1 MLNTVSGGSSS
12 YLPNLTGVRGLAAV
26 WVLAFH
32 AWQFS
37 NGPSLVLPLP
47 GFGLD
52 FTPLFKCGYFGVD
65 LFFVLSGFLL
75 SMPFHRAALAGKS
88 RPSLK
93 QFWIHRCRR
102 VLPAYWLQLLILI
115 ALFLYLGR
123 YSAITPQ
130 ILFAHFT
137 LAQNIVPWPVPLLN
151 PVYWSMP
158 VEWDFYVVLPLLALI
173 VARCRWPLALLLAL
187 VFVFA
192 FRVLCYWS
200 LTDTTIGT
208 FIGYGDV
215 QQLPARL
222 DQFFVGICAAWIMV
236 SKPPSARAARAWLF
250 SGITL
255 IVAMAYVAAP
265 RNDFLVNIDVPYL
278 YFHHSA
284 TAIAFGMLVLG
295 AAGRTQIGAACFANR
310 PMTFLGLISY
320 SLYLWH
326 YPTLQLAQYAGL
338 TSGVRAPASTLVLGV
353 AVPAILL
360 VSWLSYRYVERPF
373 LRGDTRL
380 PTRSAAAQ
388 AAAQPPEQITL
399 R

>member
-1 MLNTVSGGSSS
+1 MSNTVSGGSSP

-37 NGPSLVLPLP
+37 NGPSLVVPLP

-88 RPSLK
+88 WPSLK

-102 VLPAYWLQLLILI
+102 VLPAYWLQLLILT
-115 ALFLYLGR
+115 ALFLCLGR
-123 YSAITPQ
+123 SAQTTPQ
-130 ILFAHFT
+130 ILLAHA
-137 LAQNIVPWPVPLLN
+137 LLIQNVVPWPVPLLN

-173 VARCRWPLALLLAL
+173 VARCRWPLAMLLAL
-187 VFVFA
+187 TFVFA

-200 LTDTTIGT
+200 LTDTTIAT

-222 DQFFVGICAAWIMV
+222 DQFFAGICAAWIAA
-236 SKPPSARAARAWLF
+236 SRPLSPRSAGAWL
-250 SGITL
+250 SGGIAL
-255 IVAMAYVAAP
+255 IVTMAYIAAP
-265 RNDFLVNIDVPYL
+265 RDDFLVRIDVPYL
-278 YFHHSA
+278 YFHHSV

-295 AAGRTQIGAACFANR
+295 AAGTTRAGAALFANR

-326 YPTLQLAQYAGL
+326 YPTLQLAQSIGL
-338 TSGVRAPASTLVLGV
+338 TSGVRAPAWALVLGV
-353 AVPAILL
+353 ALPAILL
-360 VSWLSYRYVERPF
+360 ISWLSYRFVEWPF
-373 LRGDTRL
+373 LRVNTRL
-380 PTRSAAAQ
+380 PERSGTAQ
-388 AAAQPPEQITL
+388 VAPLPPEQITL

>member
-1 MLNTVSGGSSS
+1 MSNPTPGSSSS

-32 AWQFS
+32 GWQFS
-37 NGPSLVLPLP
+37 NGPSLVLPFP
-47 GFGLD
+47 GFALD
-52 FTPLFKCGYFGVD
+52 LTPLFKCGYFGVD

-75 SMPFHRAALAGKS
+75 SMPFHRAALEG
-88 RPSLK
+88 RPWPSLK

-102 VLPAYWLQLLILI
+102 VLPAYWLQLLILTVVL
-115 ALFLYLGR
+115 AYLGQFAR
-123 YSAITPQ
+123 ITPQ
-130 ILFAHFT
+130 ILVAHAA
-137 LAQNIVPWPVPLLN
+137 LVQNIVPWLVPLLN

-173 VARCRWPLALLLAL
+173 VARCRWPLAMLLAL
-187 VFVFA
+187 TFVFA

-200 LTDTTIGT
+200 LTDTTIAT
-208 FIGYGDV
+208 VIGYGDV

-222 DQFFVGICAAWIMV
+222 DQFFVGICAAWITV
-236 SKPPSARAARAWLF
+236 SKPPSARGALAWLLG
-250 SGITL
+250 GIGV

-278 YFHHSA
+278 FFHHSV

-295 AAGRTQIGAACFANR
+295 AAGTTRAGAALFANR

-338 TSGVRAPASTLVLGV
+338 TSGVRAPAWALVLAI
-353 AVPAILL
+353 AVPVILL

-373 LRGDTRL
+373 LRPDKQS
-380 PTRSAAAQ
+380 SAPAAGT
-388 AAAQPPEQITL
+388 APPPSE
-399 R
+399 RVVRNER

>member
-1 MLNTVSGGSSS
+1 MSNSESGGSSS

-32 AWQFS
+32 GWQFS
-37 NGPSLVLPLP
+37 NGPSLVLPLA

-93 QFWIHRCRR
+93 QFWMHRFRR
-102 VLPAYWLQLLILI
+102 VLPAYWLQLLILTPV
-115 ALFLYLGR
+115 FLYVGR
-123 YSAITPQ
+123 SAQTTPK
-130 ILFAHFT
+130 ILLAHV
-137 LAQNIVPWPVPLLN
+137 LLIQNVVPWPVPLLN

-200 LTDTTIGT
+200 LTNPTIAT

-222 DQFFVGICAAWIMV
+222 DQFFAGICAAWIAA
-236 SKPPSARAARAWLF
+236 SKPPTPRSAKAWLF
-250 SGITL
+250 AGIAL

-265 RNDFLVNIDVPYL
+265 REDFLVNIDVPYL
-278 YFHHSA
+278 YFHHSV

-295 AAGRTQIGAACFANR
+295 AAGSTRAGSALFANR

-338 TSGVRAPASTLVLGV
+338 TSGVGAPAWLLVLAV

-360 VSWLSYRYVERPF
+360 ISWLSYRYVERPF
-373 LRGDTRL
+373 LRGVTPL
-380 PTRSAAAQ
+380 PPRSAAAEV
-388 AAAQPPEQITL
+388 APQPSEQITL